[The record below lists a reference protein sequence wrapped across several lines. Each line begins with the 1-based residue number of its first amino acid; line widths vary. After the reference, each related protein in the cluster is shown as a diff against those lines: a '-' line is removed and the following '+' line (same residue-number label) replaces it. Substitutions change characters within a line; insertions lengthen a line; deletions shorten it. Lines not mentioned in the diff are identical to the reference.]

1 MATKKAGGTS
11 KNGRDS
17 NSKSLGLKVNSLKK
31 INDRNILVLGNKLGF
46 TPGIGVTY
54 SKNYNLISSRKGVVK
69 FLNDKRLDKK
79 FILII

>member
-31 INDRNILVLGNKLGF
+31 VNNRNILMLGNKLGF
-46 TPGIGVTY
+46 TPGIGVNY

-69 FLNDKRLDKK
+69 FLHDKRLNKK